1 MSFYSFLS
9 AIELG
14 LIYSLTAL
22 GLFLSYR
29 ILNVPDLT
37 ADGSFTLG
45 AATAIVFTLMGH
57 PIFGIFAAV
66 LAGAL
71 SGLVTAFLQTK
82 MKIQPILAGII
93 TMTALYSINL
103 MVMDNKANLSITS
116 EQSLYTA
123 VGQLVGKKAQGMV
136 LSFITAA
143 GVMILLVLFFHTRL
157 GLCVRA
163 TGDNEEMVRSS
174 SVNADGMK
182 AIGLATANACIAL
195 SGAMIAHYNCYA
207 EVKMGI
213 GMVVIGLASVN
224 ADGMKAIG
232 LATANACIALSGAMI
247 AHYNCYAEVK
257 MGIGMVVIGL
267 ASLIIGEIAVE
278 LFVKNK
284 TIFLS
289 VFAAVIGS
297 VLYRLI
303 IAQALEMN
311 FSASCLKLITAVI
324 VAAAMSYPAVR
335 ETIEFYRKRRGRKAD
350 VEAARHQ

>member
-57 PIFGIFAAV
+57 PIFGIFAAA

-136 LSFITAA
+136 LSFMTAA
-143 GVMILLVLFFHTRL
+143 GVMILLVLFFRTRL

-213 GMVVIGLASVN
+213 GMVVIGLAS
-224 ADGMKAIG
+224 
-232 LATANACIALSGAMI
+232 
-247 AHYNCYAEVK
+247 
-257 MGIGMVVIGL
+257 
-267 ASLIIGEIAVE
+267 LIIGEIAVE
-278 LFVKNK
+278 LFAKNK

-350 VEAARHQ
+350 VEAAKHQ

>member
-57 PIFGIFAAV
+57 PIFGIFAAA

-116 EQSLYTA
+116 QQSLYTA

-136 LSFITAA
+136 LSFMTAA

-213 GMVVIGLASVN
+213 GMVVIGLAS
-224 ADGMKAIG
+224 
-232 LATANACIALSGAMI
+232 
-247 AHYNCYAEVK
+247 
-257 MGIGMVVIGL
+257 
-267 ASLIIGEIAVE
+267 LIIGEIAVE
-278 LFVKNK
+278 LFAKNK

-350 VEAARHQ
+350 VEAAKHQ

>member
-213 GMVVIGLASVN
+213 GMVVIGLAS
-224 ADGMKAIG
+224 
-232 LATANACIALSGAMI
+232 
-247 AHYNCYAEVK
+247 
-257 MGIGMVVIGL
+257 
-267 ASLIIGEIAVE
+267 LIIGEIAIE
-278 LFVKNK
+278 LFAKNK

-350 VEAARHQ
+350 VETARHQ

>member
-57 PIFGIFAAV
+57 PIFGIFAAA

-136 LSFITAA
+136 LSFMTAA
-143 GVMILLVLFFHTRL
+143 GVIILLVLFFHTRL

-213 GMVVIGLASVN
+213 GMVVIGLAS
-224 ADGMKAIG
+224 
-232 LATANACIALSGAMI
+232 
-247 AHYNCYAEVK
+247 
-257 MGIGMVVIGL
+257 
-267 ASLIIGEIAVE
+267 LIIGEIAVE
-278 LFVKNK
+278 LFAKNK

-350 VEAARHQ
+350 VEAAKHQ

>member
-57 PIFGIFAAV
+57 PIFGIFAAA

-136 LSFITAA
+136 LSFMTAA
-143 GVMILLVLFFHTRL
+143 GVIILLVLFFHTRL

-182 AIGLATANACIAL
+182 AI
-195 SGAMIAHYNCYA
+195 S
-207 EVKMGI
+207 
-213 GMVVIGLASVN
+213 
-224 ADGMKAIG
+224 

-278 LFVKNK
+278 LFAKNK

-350 VEAARHQ
+350 VEAAKHQ